1 MTRRDFMFG
10 AAALPAVL
18 VTTATDRKVYK
29 PHALYFI
36 VAYWPAKG
44 EWQIHSTLY
53 ERLDD
58 LDLVERVNQL
68 QNGGWQRVTILR
80 LPDCLGDVQ

>member
-1 MTRRDFMFG
+1 MLC

-18 VTTATDRKVYK
+18 VTTVSDRKVWK
-29 PHALYFI
+29 PHAPYFI
-36 VAYWPAKG
+36 AAYWPAKG
-44 EWQIHSTLY
+44 EWQIHPMLY

-68 QNGGWQRVTILR
+68 QNGGWQRVTILS
-80 LPDCLGDVQ
+80 LPPCLGDVE